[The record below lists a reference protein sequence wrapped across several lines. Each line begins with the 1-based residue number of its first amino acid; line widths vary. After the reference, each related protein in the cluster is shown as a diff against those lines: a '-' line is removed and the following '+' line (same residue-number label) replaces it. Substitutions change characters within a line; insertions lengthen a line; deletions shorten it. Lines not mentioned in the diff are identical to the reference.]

1 MLMLKTLGSLV
12 LGLTTAALGNT
23 QRLSGPSSEL
33 VLGDIRI
40 KAHSLVDGETKHQR
54 AMGRIGQLG
63 DSYTRPTDICRS
75 LSEKTTESSS
85 RRPRRRRQNTKDT
98 TGDADS
104 TRAVCQG
111 KNGTT
116 IDCLEEI
123 GCCMLPTGEAACCSA
138 AGVTCDESDCVQTTA
153 SIPLPA
159 ASSLAIITVTQTIT
173 STVTSFAETRLAIIT
188 STQLLTFINPTQ
200 RTATSTVTVTSFVR
214 RAKRTFGSLVE
225 ITPVQTRLV
234 LAPTSSPEPRTT
246 PIPSREYMGV
256 RAAVGKRQEATL
268 TSTVVIRTTVF
279 VPGVTTRTL
288 TNIVFSTTLAAPNA
302 ATTVFVTTTVFRPLS
317 SSTTTVPEATVPM
330 DQSPIGPTPSSTT
343 GSESATSLTPTDSTE
358 TTHPIEPTEPLP
370 TDSPALSSATPSS
383 PAPTTLASFT
393 DVTTTTTITTFP
405 SSETTTTSV
414 MEPTGME
421 TMSLSPTPTAG
432 PNTPLTPQQPTLTPA
447 QIAALVLGIILALLL
462 FIALAF
468 ILRRLVIKRR
478 QAQAKIRQHLSPS
491 PPPLMSGGGPSA
503 PAPTVPTG
511 PSSNSSYS
519 GLAGEGEVRIVI
531 RPAPKRRTQSSGIGY
546 GQGMVWPLPPGRL
559 SAQSGEGGGEYSIFV
574 DSPSERGREKEREW
588 SIASE
593 RGSLGDDNGQQR
605 GGSMLSGA
613 ASSGGF
619 RGDES
624 GNGGSSNDSPES
636 KKSGQSGNGGG
647 RGATLGKKGSF
658 GVGKAW

>member
-12 LGLTTAALGNT
+12 LGLTTATLGNT

-40 KAHSLVDGETKHQR
+40 KAHNLVDGETKHQR
-54 AMGRIGQLG
+54 VMGRIGQLG
-63 DSYTRPTDICRS
+63 DSCTRPTDISRS
-75 LSEKTTESSS
+75 LSEKTTESAS
-85 RRPRRRRQNTKDT
+85 RRPRRRRQDPKDT

-111 KNGTT
+111 KNGAT

-153 SIPLPA
+153 SIRPLPA

-188 STQLLTFINPTQ
+188 STQLLTFIHPTQ

-214 RAKRTFGSLVE
+214 RAKRTFGSPVK

-234 LAPTSSPEPRTT
+234 LAPTSSPEPCTT

-330 DQSPIGPTPSSTT
+330 DQSPIEPTPSSTT

-358 TTHPIEPTEPLP
+358 TTNPTEPTEPLP

-393 DVTTTTTITTFP
+393 DVTTTTTTITTFP
-405 SSETTTTSV
+405 SLETTTTSV

-421 TMSLSPTPTAG
+421 TISLSPTPTAG

-511 PSSNSSYS
+511 PSSSSYS
-519 GLAGEGEVRIVI
+519 GLTGEGEVRIVI

-546 GQGMVWPLPPGRL
+546 GQGMVWPLSPEKL
-559 SAQSGEGGGEYSIFV
+559 SAQSGEGGGVILFLWIPLRKGE
-574 DSPSERGREKEREW
+574 GRR
-588 SIASE
+588 
-593 RGSLGDDNGQQR
+593 RGSGVLLLR
-605 GGSMLSGA
+605 GGVWGMIM
-613 ASSGGF
+613 
-619 RGDES
+619 
-624 GNGGSSNDSPES
+624 GS
-636 KKSGQSGNGGG
+636 KGGG
-647 RGATLGKKGSF
+647 
-658 GVGKAW
+658 VC